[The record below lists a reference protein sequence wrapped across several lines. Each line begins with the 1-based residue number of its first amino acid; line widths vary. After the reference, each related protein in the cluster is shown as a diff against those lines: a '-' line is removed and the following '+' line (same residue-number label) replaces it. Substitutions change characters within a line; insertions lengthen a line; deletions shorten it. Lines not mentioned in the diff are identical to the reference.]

1 VRVLGHDRVFI
12 RNFLLLLDRIEQA
25 AAHVL
30 LARFLVLE
38 EGVVL
43 DLGIVVLDFLEDGT
57 LDPFGLHGL
66 VVFLEINHLLSQL
79 FNLLLGNS
87 E

>member
-1 VRVLGHDRVFI
+1 VSVLGYDRVFV
-12 RNFLLLLDRIEQA
+12 RNFCLLFNRIEQA

-43 DLGIVVLDFLEDGT
+43 DLGIVVLDLLKDDT

-79 FNLLLGNS
+79 LNLLLGNS